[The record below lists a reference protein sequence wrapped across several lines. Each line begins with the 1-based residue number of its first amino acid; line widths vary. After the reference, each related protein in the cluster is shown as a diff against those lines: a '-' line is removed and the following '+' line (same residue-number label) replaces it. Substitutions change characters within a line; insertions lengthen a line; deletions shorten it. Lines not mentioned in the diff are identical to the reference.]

1 MKFYAVA
8 DGMGRTRRH
17 VDISLPLIE
26 AIAHEPHYQPPREP
40 PKSGAP
46 VHTAGRRRTAA
57 S

>member
-1 MKFYAVA
+1 MKFYAIA

-26 AIAHEPHYQPPREP
+26 AIGHEPHYQPPREP